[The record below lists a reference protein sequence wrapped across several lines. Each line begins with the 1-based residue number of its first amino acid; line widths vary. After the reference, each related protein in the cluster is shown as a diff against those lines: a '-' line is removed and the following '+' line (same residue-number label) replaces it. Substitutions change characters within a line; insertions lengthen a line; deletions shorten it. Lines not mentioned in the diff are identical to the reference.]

1 MSTALI
7 DRVRDLVSSGGI
19 SRSGLARAAGLHANS
34 LRTIDD
40 ADWNPT
46 AETLRKLETYLTQRE
61 KRPALVPIEEII
73 EEARNGR
80 MFILVDDEDRENEG
94 DLVIPG
100 QMATPDAINFMARHG
115 RGLICLALTRT
126 RVEHLGLDLMSRNNG
141 TRHETAF
148 TVSIEAREGVTTG
161 ISAGDRARTVAVAI
175 DAGKTA
181 ADIVTPGHVFPLI
194 ARDGGVLVR
203 AGHTEAA
210 VDVSRLAGLNP
221 SGVICEIM
229 KDDGTMARLDD
240 LIGFAQEHRLKI
252 GTIRDLIAY
261 RRQHDHLIERRAA
274 AKFTSRW
281 GGEWTATAFYNK
293 ATGTEQ
299 VALIKGRIDPAK
311 PTLVRVHAMNMFTD
325 IFGEESN
332 REGLLARSME
342 MIGAEG
348 TGVVVLLSQMSAG
361 GFAQAMR
368 RRAGGPGGEEL
379 RDYGVGAQILTELGV
394 EDMIL
399 LTNTHHTLVALDGYG
414 LSIVGE
420 RAIEPV
426 EAA

>member
-1 MSTALI
+1 MSTMLI
-7 DRVRDLVSSGGI
+7 DRVRDLVASGGI

-34 LRTIDD
+34 LRSLDEQE
-40 ADWNPT
+40 WNPT
-46 AETLRKLETYLTQRE
+46 ADTLRKLETYLTQRE

-94 DLVIPG
+94 DLVIPA
-100 QMATPDAINFMARHG
+100 QMATPDAINFMAKYG
-115 RGLICLALTRT
+115 RGLVCLAMTRE
-126 RVEHLGLDLMSRNNG
+126 RIDALGLELMSRHNG

-161 ISAGDRARTVAVAI
+161 ISAHDRARTVSVAI
-175 DAGKTA
+175 DATKHRQ
-181 ADIVTPGHVFPLI
+181 DIVTPGHVFPLV

-210 VDVSRLAGLNP
+210 VDVARLAGLNP

-229 KDDGTMARLDD
+229 NEDGTMARMDD
-240 LIGFAQEHRLKI
+240 LVAFADTHRLKI

-261 RRQHDHLIERRAA
+261 RRQHDHLVERRAEA
-274 AKFTSRW
+274 RFTSRW
-281 GGEWTATAFYNK
+281 GGEWLATTFYNK

-299 VALIKGRIDPAK
+299 IALIKGRIDPDK
-311 PTLVRVHAMNMFTD
+311 PTLVRMHAMNVFADM
-325 IFGEESN
+325 FGEEGG
-332 REGLLARSME
+332 RGGLLGRSME
-342 MIGAEG
+342 LIGEAG
-348 TGVVVLLSQMSAG
+348 SGVVVLLSQT
-361 GFAQAMR
+361 
-368 RRAGGPGGEEL
+368 GPGGFTRALERKAGAASGGGDEL

-420 RAIEPV
+420 RRIEPV
-426 EAA
+426 